1 MRPRVVNAIVWAV
14 LAFGVPAAVVA
25 FGPTGDAESAAG
37 PAPRHEASACRPC
50 RGGASSGGRALPYE
64 IDGGNVG
71 LTASR
76 PPGIAPAD
84 D

>member
-14 LAFGVPAAVVA
+14 LALGGPAAVVA
-25 FGPTGDAESAAG
+25 FGPNGDEASG

-50 RGGASSGGRALPYE
+50 RGGGSAEGRALPYE
-64 IDGGNVG
+64 IGGGNVG
-71 LTASR
+71 LIASR
-76 PPGIAPAD
+76 PPGIPPAD